1 MTKYNYLFEEI
12 EEDFWSGHVRF
23 TYINITTEYNKED
36 DKTYFTA
43 RLNIENWRE
52 EIIEGSVSG
61 DDKEGAE
68 LSAIIDGTIYINRLY
83 KENKMVIKIKDINN
97 TKLREI
103 RTNDFYIR
111 KIAPKNTVLDW
122 RQRTLMSFVRNNKNL
137 KIRTL

>member
-1 MTKYNYLFEEI
+1 MYNYLFEEI

-97 TKLREI
+97 SDLPEPVIPATK
-103 RTNDFYIR
+103 
-111 KIAPKNTVLDW
+111 PCGP
-122 RQRTLMSFVRNNKNL
+122 
-137 KIRTL
+137 

>member
-1 MTKYNYLFEEI
+1 MYNYLFEEI
-12 EEDFWSGHVRF
+12 EEDFWSGNVRF

>member
-1 MTKYNYLFEEI
+1 MYNYLFEEI